1 MAACA
6 AAAVYVEAMSLYLV
20 QEPVAI
26 NVVVDE
32 NQSGDILSDL
42 GGAAGSSDATGA
54 MIEAL

>member
-6 AAAVYVEAMSLYLV
+6 AAAAYIDAMSLYLV
-20 QEPVAI
+20 QKPVAI

-32 NQSGDILSDL
+32 NQFGDILSDP

-54 MIEAL
+54 VIEAL